1 MVSKPS
7 APLIPDLQFHDS
19 FLPIT
24 KCHSCF
30 IQNQPCTNSYAS
42 SFPVT
47 LGLLLRLSIKQT
59 SNDKFTVLLSISIL
73 AISLAI
79 DLPDLA
85 LSSYLETRTLLI

>member
-7 APLIPDLQFHDS
+7 APLLPHLQFHDS
-19 FLPIT
+19 LLPIT
-24 KCHSCF
+24 TCHSCF
-30 IQNQPCTNSYAS
+30 IQKQHRSYSCAS

-47 LGLLLRLSIKQT
+47 LGFLLRLSIKQT
-59 SNDKFTVLLSISIL
+59 LNDKFTVLLSIFIL

-85 LSSYLETRTLLI
+85 LLSDLETCILLI